1 MKLLGSIL
9 FITVGAFILQGCS
22 SIING
27 TTQQVSVNSN
37 VQGAEVFIDGVTLG
51 TTPLINARIK
61 RKDSSFLVVKKE
73 GYKDYQQ
80 TLQTRFDNWFWG
92 NLIIGG
98 VVGSTTDLVSGTTH
112 LLDPNTLYIQLEPVN
127 GGGLKSD
134 NANDQKL
141 RTFVMTAYT
150 QILNDIKIGKG
161 EYLNSLFKL
170 LNTSKNNELKVLEE
184 LRTISNKKLT
194 IVEFSEETVKLIAK

>member
-9 FITVGAFILQGCS
+9 LITVGAFVLQGCS

-112 LLDPNTLYIQLEPVN
+112 LLDPNTLYIQLEAVN

-134 NANDQKL
+134 SANDQKL

>member
-134 NANDQKL
+134 SANDQKL